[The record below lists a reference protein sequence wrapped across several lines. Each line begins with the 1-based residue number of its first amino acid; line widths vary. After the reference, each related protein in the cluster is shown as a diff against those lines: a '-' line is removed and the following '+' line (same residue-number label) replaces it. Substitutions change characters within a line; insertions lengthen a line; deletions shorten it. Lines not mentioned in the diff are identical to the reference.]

1 MQLMRRRSIEATLAA
16 SDEPERQL
24 RRSLGAW
31 DLVVLGISVVIGAGI
46 FSKAA
51 MVSATQTGPAVVLSF
66 LIAGV
71 VCALAA
77 LCYAEFASHMPVA
90 GSAYTFSYASM
101 GELVAWIIGW
111 DLILEMFFAAAVV
124 AKAWGL
130 YFDNVLGVFGVGGVD
145 AHGVASGVH
154 NTVHLGGISFDWATL
169 VLVLALGTLLTVGT
183 KLSTRFTGVLTAIK
197 VGIVLLIIVVG
208 FSFFSASKL
217 SPFVPSSESFGA
229 SLTHGSVWTQTL
241 FSFGSGADLSVGGTF
256 GILAGA
262 GTVFF
267 AFIGF
272 DVVATAAEETRD
284 PRRNVPRGIIGG
296 LAVCTTLYI
305 LVSLALSGMAT
316 PQQLRDATPDG
327 GASATIITAFQL
339 QPNAPEWATKVI
351 AVGILIGLTT
361 VVMVLLLG
369 LTRVVF
375 AMSRD
380 GLLPRGLSK
389 TSARFGTPARLQV
402 GGAVLVALVTA
413 FTKVDVLGN
422 MVNIGTLSAFVLVSF
437 GVPLLRARR
446 RKALELEGK
455 EDTTDAF
462 RVPWSPALPIIS
474 GILCIWLMLQLD
486 VETWVRFVVW
496 LVVGFA
502 IYFAYSYRN
511 SQLHKHPEDVAAD
524 YREALQE
531 AVSVATPRV

>member
-1 MQLMRRRSIEATLAA
+1 MQLMRRRSIEATIAS
-16 SDEPERQL
+16 SDEPERHL
-24 RRSLGAW
+24 KRTLGAW

-51 MVSATQTGPAVVLSF
+51 QVSATQTGPSVVISF
-66 LIAGV
+66 VIAGI

-101 GELVAWIIGW
+101 GELLAWIIGW

-130 YFDNVLGVFGVGGVD
+130 YLDNFLNVFGLGGVD
-145 AHGVASGVH
+145 ENGVASGIH
-154 NTVHLGGISFDWATL
+154 NTVQVGGVSFDWGTTL
-169 VLVLALGTLLTVGT
+169 LFVVLAALLTAGT

-197 VGIVLLIIVVG
+197 VAIVLLIIVVG
-208 FSFFSASKL
+208 FAYFSASNL
-217 SPFVPSSESFGA
+217 SPFVPSAESFGGSTADA
-229 SLTHGSVWTQTL
+229 SALTQTL
-241 FSFGSGADLSVGGTF
+241 FSFLAGAELSVGGVM

-272 DVVATAAEETRD
+272 DVVATAAEETKD
-284 PRRNVPRGIIGG
+284 PRRNVPRGILGG
-296 LAVCTTLYI
+296 LAICTVLYI

-316 PQQLRDATPDG
+316 PQQLRDATPDN
-327 GASATIITAFQL
+327 GASATIVTAFQL
-339 QPNAPEWATKVI
+339 QPNAPAWAAQIIT
-351 AVGILIGLTT
+351 VGILVGLTT
-361 VVMVLLLG
+361 VVMVLMLG

-380 GLLPRGLSK
+380 GLLPRGMSK
-389 TSARFGTPARLQV
+389 TSEKRGTPVLIQV
-402 GGAVLVALVTA
+402 GSAVLLIVVTA
-413 FTKVDVLGN
+413 FFPVDVLGN

-437 GVPLLRARR
+437 GVPILRR
-446 RKALELEGK
+446 RRERSGAGY
-455 EDTTDAF
+455 DTQAF
-462 RVPWSPALPIIS
+462 RVPWSPVLPIVS
-474 GILCIWLMLQLD
+474 GVLCLWLMLQLD
-486 VETWVRFVVW
+486 VETWLRFLVW
-496 LVVGFA
+496 LAAGFA
-502 IYFAYSYRN
+502 IYFLYGYRN
-511 SQLHKHPEDVAAD
+511 SQLAKHPENIAAD

-531 AVSVATPRV
+531 SVGVEEPRR

>member
-1 MQLMRRRSIEATLAA
+1 MRRRSIEATIAA
-16 SDEPERQL
+16 SDEPERHL

-66 LIAGV
+66 VIAGV

-111 DLILEMFFAAAVV
+111 DLILEMFFASGVV

-130 YFDNVLGVFGVGGVD
+130 YLDNVLNLFGLGGVD
-145 AHGVASGVH
+145 EHGVASGIH
-154 NTVHLGGISFDWATL
+154 NTVQLPGGITFDWGTV
-169 VLVLALGTLLTVGT
+169 VLIAVLATLLTIGT

-208 FSFFSASKL
+208 FSYFSASKL
-217 SPFVPSSESFGA
+217 SPFIPSTASFGESA
-229 SLTHGSVWTQTL
+229 THGDVWTQTL
-241 FSFGSGADLSVGGTF
+241 FSFFSGAELSVGGVF

-284 PRRNVPRGIIGG
+284 PRRNVPRGILGG
-296 LAVCTTLYI
+296 LAITTALYI
-305 LVSLALSGMAT
+305 LVSVALSGMAT
-316 PQQLRDATPDG
+316 PQELRDATPDG
-327 GASATIITAFQL
+327 GASATIVTAFQL
-339 QPNAPEWATKVI
+339 QPDAPEWATKVI
-351 AVGILIGLTT
+351 AVGILVGLTT
-361 VVMVLLLG
+361 VVMVLMLG

-389 TSARFGTPARLQV
+389 TSERFGTPVRLQV
-402 GGAVLVALVTA
+402 GGAILIALVTA

-446 RKALELEGK
+446 KKALALEGK
-455 EDTTDAF
+455 EEETGDHF
-462 RVPWSPALPIIS
+462 RVPWSPVLPIVS
-474 GILCIWLMLQLD
+474 GVACIWLMLQLD

-496 LVVGFA
+496 LVIGFGF
-502 IYFAYSYRN
+502 YFVYGYRS
-511 SQLHKHPEDVAAD
+511 SQLHKHPEDIAAD

-531 AVSVATPRV
+531 AAGVEQPRR